1 MDALSTIIAGPFPS
15 LVDHNACCPCLSLPV
30 VVVGKPPAVGRYWSI
45 QVFLK
50 EAASVFNDRS
60 GGKSSTESDSM
71 RRNQTLKD
79 VDMKVDE
86 DGFFRLAIGDFGE
99 GEAPA
104 ANVISTTSKSGLLV
118 MRNFKVK
125 EGVAWLA
132 PNFYSVED
140 KEEKYP
146 WPVDYRIREAG
157 PYATASGPTSTFKRI
172 KPLLIMNGLL
182 MSIFPKLSRGVVCGA
197 VFSNVLWSAI
207 KGKFEKKYK
216 KLKCG
221 VGVVVNET
229 VTKVSGLG
237 GNADHIYWTFC
248 YDCSSVDV
256 EVEGVLGVEVEGGQ
270 DGFRYINL
278 QCYSWDSLPL
288 NGFLDDE
295 TLKGEVVGKSGG
307 GGGEG
312 GKAKVTRKFKA
323 YLTTKPS
330 YTGQN
335 EIDVRGAAFGTATL
349 RLLLPVNDDVE
360 KVCLPKIRAVSLGY
374 RG

>member
-1 MDALSTIIAGPFPS
+1 MAICVVSPPYFGSNS
-15 LVDHNACCPCLSLPV
+15 LTP
-30 VVVGKPPAVGRYWSI
+30 I
-45 QVFLK
+45 
-50 EAASVFNDRS
+50 
-60 GGKSSTESDSM
+60 
-71 RRNQTLKD
+71 
-79 VDMKVDE
+79 
-86 DGFFRLAIGDFGE
+86 
-99 GEAPA
+99 
-104 ANVISTTSKSGLLV
+104 
-118 MRNFKVK
+118 FK
-125 EGVAWLA
+125 
-132 PNFYSVED
+132 
-140 KEEKYP
+140 
-146 WPVDYRIREAG
+146 
-157 PYATASGPTSTFKRI
+157 
-172 KPLLIMNGLL
+172 
-182 MSIFPKLSRGVVCGA
+182 
-197 VFSNVLWSAI
+197 
-207 KGKFEKKYK
+207 
-216 KLKCG
+216 
-221 VGVVVNET
+221 T

-295 TLKGEVVGKSGG
+295 TLKGEDVGGSEGG
-307 GGGEG
+307 GGGG
-312 GKAKVTRKFKA
+312 GTAKVTRKFKA